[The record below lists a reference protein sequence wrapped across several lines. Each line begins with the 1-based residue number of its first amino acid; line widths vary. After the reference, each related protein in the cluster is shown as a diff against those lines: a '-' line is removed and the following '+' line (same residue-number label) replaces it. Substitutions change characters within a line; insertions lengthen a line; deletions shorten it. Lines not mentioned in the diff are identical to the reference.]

1 MATENINIRQIKDGD
16 EVFYP
21 QTDIHGLVNNGE
33 YAIEDFPE
41 KDSSNLVSS
50 KGVFNSIGAFDIS
63 ELNATENP
71 HTLATYADLQ
81 SALNALPAE
90 YRKGGMS
97 VKFVQSS
104 DNTYVQYRL
113 ISDEWSI
120 NTEDWSFCGNDV
132 YVENPEW
139 IRVVLDADK
148 HILAGIKADG
158 SVEWSIGVPT
168 PVKEHLA

>member
-1 MATENINIRQIKDGD
+1 MSTENINIRQIKDGD

-33 YAIEDFPE
+33 YAIEDFPA

-97 VKFVQSS
+97 VKFV
-104 DNTYVQYRL
+104 
-113 ISDEWSI
+113 
-120 NTEDWSFCGNDV
+120 
-132 YVENPEW
+132 
-139 IRVVLDADK
+139 
-148 HILAGIKADG
+148 
-158 SVEWSIGVPT
+158 
-168 PVKEHLA
+168 